1 MHDFFT
7 TDDLSKTDSR
17 YKDFLKSHPKEALV
31 NASKYFEINEVEEDI
46 ILTHM
51 YPITRVKPKY
61 IESKIV
67 SFCDKLVSFYEF
79 FRFEVKA
86 NLFYA
91 LLSIYKLI

>member
-1 MHDFFT
+1 
-7 TDDLSKTDSR
+7 
-17 YKDFLKSHPKEALV
+17 
-31 NASKYFEINEVEEDI
+31 
-46 ILTHM
+46 M

-79 FRFEVKA
+79 FRFEVKD